1 MAILWIHLID
11 AKSNVKEFHKKTI
24 SGKEIA
30 GGNIINW
37 LKNTCPET
45 FKNKDELASLI
56 ETESNRWILHAVKKY
71 RDTLT
76 HFGEIKDLK
85 HLRAKLQK
93 GIRCYNRQDLLL
105 PEMPDGTPV
114 TNYCK
119 MIVTC
124 LREFIEAGTAL
135 LPKVQID

>member
-1 MAILWIHLID
+1 LQ
-11 AKSNVKEFHKKTI
+11 
-24 SGKEIA
+24 
-30 GGNIINW
+30 
-37 LKNTCPET
+37 
-45 FKNKDELASLI
+45 
-56 ETESNRWILHAVKKY
+56 AVNKY

-76 HFGEIKDLK
+76 HSGEIKDLK

-93 GIRCYNRQDLLL
+93 GKRHYDRQDILL

-135 LPKVQID
+135 LPKAQID